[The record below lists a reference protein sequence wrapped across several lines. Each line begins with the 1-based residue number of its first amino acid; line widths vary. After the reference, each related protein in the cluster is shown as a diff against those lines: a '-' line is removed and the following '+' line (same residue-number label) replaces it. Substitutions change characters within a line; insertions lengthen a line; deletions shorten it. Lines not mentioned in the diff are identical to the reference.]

1 MTESPR
7 WLTPVEERAW
17 RGLLRMHDLLV
28 SQAGRSLQNS
38 FGLSAADYQVLA
50 ELTRSDDARLRVLEL
65 AKVLGWEKSRVS
77 HHIARMA
84 KRGLVEREECAD
96 DGRGAYVMAAP
107 AGRAA
112 IRAAAPQHVDDVRR
126 LFLDH
131 LTPGQTMLLAE
142 IADSIIEKTAPLP

>member
-1 MTESPR
+1 MTESTR

-28 SQAGRSLQNS
+28 SQAGRSMQNS
-38 FGLSAADYQVLA
+38 FGLSATDYKVLA
-50 ELTRSDDARLRVLEL
+50 ELTRSADDRLRVLEL

-84 KRGLVEREECAD
+84 KRGLVDREECAD
-96 DGRGAYVMAAP
+96 DGRGAYVRVTP

-112 IRAAAPQHVDDVRR
+112 LESAAPQHVEDVRR

-131 LTPGQTMLLAE
+131 LTPGQTALLAE
-142 IADSIIEKTAPLP
+142 ISDSIIAKLDPQQ

>member
-1 MTESPR
+1 MTDSPR

-28 SQAGRSLQNS
+28 SEAGRSLQNA

-50 ELTRSDDARLRVLEL
+50 ELTRSDDDRLRMLEL
-65 AKVLGWEKSRVS
+65 AKVLGWEKSRLS
-77 HHIARMA
+77 HHIARMT

-96 DGRGAYVMAAP
+96 DGRGAYVKAAP
-107 AGRAA
+107 AGRTA
-112 IRAAAPQHVDDVRR
+112 IKAAAPQHVDDVRR

-131 LTPGQTMLLAE
+131 LTPGQTTLLAE
-142 IADSIIEKTAPLP
+142 IADTIIEKTASLP

>member
-1 MTESPR
+1 MTESTR

-28 SQAGRSLQNS
+28 SQAGRSMQSS
-38 FGLSAADYQVLA
+38 FGLSATDYKVLA
-50 ELTRSDDARLRVLEL
+50 ELTRSADDRLRVLEL

-84 KRGLVEREECAD
+84 KRGLVDREECAD
-96 DGRGAYVMAAP
+96 DGRGAYVRVTP

-112 IRAAAPQHVDDVRR
+112 LESAAPQHVEDVRR

-131 LTPGQTMLLAE
+131 LTPGQTALLAE
-142 IADSIIEKTAPLP
+142 IADSIIAKLDPQQ

>member
-1 MTESPR
+1 MTESTR

-28 SQAGRSLQNS
+28 SQAGRSMQSS
-38 FGLSAADYQVLA
+38 FGLSATDYKVLA
-50 ELTRSDDARLRVLEL
+50 ELTRSADDRLRVLEL

-84 KRGLVEREECAD
+84 KRGLVDREECAD
-96 DGRGAYVMAAP
+96 DGRGAYVRVTP

-112 IRAAAPQHVDDVRR
+112 LESAAPQHVEDVRR
-126 LFLDH
+126 LFLDN
-131 LTPGQTMLLAE
+131 LTPGQTALLAE
-142 IADSIIEKTAPLP
+142 IADSIIAKLDPQQ